1 MMQNEK
7 PAVYPQ
13 PDQPIIA
20 TETSSDLEHKV
31 GQVRRRL
38 QNMLGSTLHG
48 VHSSVDAV
56 IRTEQNVEHRLGS
69 LKSQGES
76 LAPNG
81 LYVGVLT
88 LAGLVFT
95 RHRTFPIRWIVPPTV
110 FALSM
115 SYFLPKTTENTVEYY
130 EKIEKQ
136 KCPAFA
142 EKRSAGWERVKRFF
156 ETGASHFQ
164 STTMMAKDKIVA
176 GIQSLDRSSSSAQPL
191 TQPSSKLI

>member
-31 GQVRRRL
+31 GQIVWARL
-38 QNMLGSTLHG
+38 S
-48 VHSSVDAV
+48 
-56 IRTEQNVEHRLGS
+56 
-69 LKSQGES
+69 
-76 LAPNG
+76 
-81 LYVGVLT
+81 
-88 LAGLVFT
+88 
-95 RHRTFPIRWIVPPTV
+95 TFPIRWIVPPTV